1 MTTLNKT
8 ATQLMME
15 ELDLAIAQA
24 QTSQVAQPNH
34 DIFDEILEA
43 KASELSKAHKIIL
56 KKGFSFL
63 KGATILKGMIAADG
77 GNVTS
82 TMAQRLGEV
91 LVRLRRSFR
100 GIDQETQTNKG
111 QVLVTISKAHFP
123 NMAPAMVEASNWVRA
138 QGFDKGQDFSGT
150 NCATLGAT
158 EIRATEYGFRIT
170 VPRNT
175 YVAGKPTGKNLH
187 MTLTENHLSL
197 GNPLPIIAKS
207 IIVHN
212 VVKHQDDFGNVATT
226 YGDVVKIK
234 NIELLPLMLASKDA
248 GIDINNI
255 LVNQGAKI
263 AVLGLAESRKTF
275 KLSTIECPQIVMP
288 TYYSNKTSGKLSEA
302 AKGILIEPV
311 CVPNLIEYI
320 ETTNGNR
327 GMVTLESANKTI
339 SRDDKLNH
347 TKVLFTTSIPT
358 FVVVS
363 TKGLS
368 KAVNSALNG
377 GNVIASNSVALD
389 LGDCRLVSDTS
400 NGGNKAALLPVGK
413 NSCSAKG
420 DYIITSAASL
430 KGGVIGVHSM
440 INGLIT
446 PNLKDLYKNKVSLLT
461 MFKEVLGK
469 AETITFNSETV
480 EGVWVNIDYK
490 VTNSGT
496 LDSYVS
502 ITEEDEGLTDIEL
515 ARKTAD
521 RIVDQINDEYVDE
534 GVRASYINARQNTG
548 VGVAEWIKS
557 ELKAKNI
564 KLKETKTRIGVH
576 ELEAIREWYGKEK
589 AKEVADLL
597 IEGLDDS
604 NKASKDVAMQFL
616 GLKTKDVSTT
626 VSVEDIR
633 DAIDH
638 NIILNNSVTADQAL
652 ALVALL
658 KGKEGQLIEIVG
670 DDGESTYI
678 PAGYVLV
685 ADMEKEAKKL
695 GATYVPMKG
704 LVKDIILSINDS
716 ELPGSTVENIQAN
729 TQATLLG
736 KNLGYLEVKGWYGN
750 ILPFVGGHKNTVG
763 MTRRNDIVKSSET
776 MVQVTMGKN
785 PLYFKWM
792 LANYNAV
799 NITLGNSDL
808 DDVFRRALFV
818 NTTLTLTFQNDFD
831 GDQMRVTSDLGLE
844 LAGDLTAEFN
854 GTWFNNFV
862 VGEMEGNSLKAKEVH
877 FNSLKEYNQEIFKAV
892 NAKKS
897 IGSLTANSYM
907 FAIALANLVG
917 VKFELVS
924 NPTVKTT
931 VTKADTAKMVAI
943 LNMLV
948 QTESMD
954 NIKQSGA
961 NEMYSDNLM
970 FWFMQN
976 SKNAGITVS
985 KAYESLAKARNEY
998 ELDLTDE
1005 EIMLFAEAFYAAA
1018 NHTKSSD
1025 MIEYSIFNNRNVKEK
1040 RFNVMEFGAKVGESS
1055 HVYENIGN
1063 KAIKAS
1069 KDKASMYAYLI
1080 QAFTAI

>member
-8 ATQLMME
+8 AVQLMME
-15 ELDLAIAQA
+15 ELDATIAQA
-24 QTSQVAQPNH
+24 QASQTTQPSA
-34 DIFDEILEA
+34 DIFDQILEA
-43 KASELSKAHKIIL
+43 KASELSKPHKIIL

-63 KGATILKGMIAADG
+63 KGATILKGMVSADG

-82 TMAQRLGEV
+82 TMAQRLGEA
-91 LVRLRRSFR
+91 LVRLRRSFK
-100 GIDQETQTNKG
+100 GIDQETNTNKG
-111 QVLVTISKAHFP
+111 EVLVAISKAHFP
-123 NMAPAMVEASNWVRA
+123 NLAPAMVEASNWVRSK
-138 QGFDKGQDFSGT
+138 GFDKGQDFSGT
-150 NCATLGAT
+150 MCTTLGAT

-175 YVAGKPTGKNLH
+175 YVAGKPTCKNLH
-187 MTLTENHLSL
+187 MTLTEKHLGM

-207 IIVHN
+207 IVVHSIV
-212 VVKHQDDFGNVATT
+212 KYQDDFGNVATT

-234 NIELLPLMLASKDA
+234 NIELLPLMLAAKDA

-255 LVNQGAKI
+255 LVNQGTKI
-263 AVLGLAESRKTF
+263 AVLGLPQSRKTF

-288 TYYSNKTSGKLSEA
+288 AYYSNKTSGKLSEA
-302 AKGILIEPV
+302 AKGILIEPI

-347 TKVLFTTSIPT
+347 TKVLFTANVPT

-368 KAVNSALNG
+368 KSVKSALNG
-377 GNVIASNSVALD
+377 GNIVASNSVALD

-413 NSCSAKG
+413 NSCSATG

-430 KGGVIGVHSM
+430 KGGVIGVHSL
-440 INGLIT
+440 INGLVT
-446 PNLKDLYKNKVSLLT
+446 PDLKDLYKNVVALAT

-469 AETITFNSETV
+469 TETITFNGETV

-496 LDSYVS
+496 LDSYVAV
-502 ITEEDEGLTDIEL
+502 TEEDEGLSDVEL

-534 GVRASYINARQNTG
+534 GVRAAYINARQNTG

-557 ELKAKNI
+557 ELKAKTI

-576 ELEAIREWYGKEK
+576 ELEAVREWYGKEK
-589 AKEVADLL
+589 AKEVANLL
-597 IEGLDDS
+597 ISGLDDS
-604 NKASKDVAMQFL
+604 AKATKDVAMQFL
-616 GLKTKDVSTT
+616 GLKEKDVSSV

-633 DAIDH
+633 KAINH

-652 ALVALL
+652 ALVSLL
-658 KGKEGQLIEIVG
+658 KGKEGQLIEIVSNS
-670 DDGESTYI
+670 GESTHV
-678 PAGYVLV
+678 PAGYALV
-685 ADMEKEAKKL
+685 ADMEKEANKI

-704 LVKDIILSINDS
+704 LVKDIILSINDE
-716 ELPGSTVENIQAN
+716 ELSGSIIENIQAHS
-729 TQATLLG
+729 QATLLG
-736 KNLGYLEVKGWYGN
+736 KALGYLEVKGWYGN
-750 ILPFVGGHKNTVG
+750 ILPFIGGHRNTVG

-776 MVQVTMGKN
+776 VVQVTMGKN

-799 NITLGNSDL
+799 NMTLGSSDL
-808 DDVFRRALFV
+808 DNVFRRALFV
-818 NTTLTLTFQNDFD
+818 NTELTLTFQNDFD
-831 GDQMRVTSDLGLE
+831 GDQMRVSVDLGLE
-844 LAGDLTAEFN
+844 LAGDLTEEFN
-854 GTWFNNFV
+854 GEWFENFV
-862 VGEMEGNSLKAKEVH
+862 DGEMEGNALKAKEVH
-877 FNSLKEYNQEIFKAV
+877 FNSLKEYNQEIAKAV

-917 VKFELVS
+917 VKFNLVS
-924 NPTVKTT
+924 NPTVKAT

-976 SKNAGITVS
+976 SKNPEITVA
-985 KAYESLAKARNEY
+985 KANESLVKARNEY
-998 ELDLTDE
+998 ALDLTEE
-1005 EIMLFAEAFYAAA
+1005 EITLFAEAFYAAA
-1018 NHTKSSD
+1018 NKTKSSD
-1025 MIEYSIFNNRNVKEK
+1025 MLEYALFNNRNMKEK
-1040 RFNVMEFGAKVGESS
+1040 RFDVMEFGAKVGEAS
-1055 HVYENIGN
+1055 HVYENIGED
-1063 KAIKAS
+1063 AIAKS
-1069 KDKASMYAYLI
+1069 GDKASMYAYLI
-1080 QAFTAI
+1080 QAFKNI